1 MKTFPIT
8 QVVPEATA
16 GIVSAPIAVPIM
28 GTPFVTLAAAVAV
41 VAGITAPARL
51 VRIDLTRFS
60 ENGTP
65 LDSSLKDV

>member
-8 QVVPEATA
+8 QVAPAATA

-28 GTPFVTLAAAVAV
+28 GTLFMTLIEAVAV
-41 VAGITAPARL
+41 VAGMTAPARL
-51 VRIDLTRFS
+51 ARIDLPRFS

-65 LDSSLKDV
+65 